1 MSRIGFLLLII
12 PVWLLSLLPL
22 RIHYLFANL
31 VSWIMEK
38 LIGYRKG
45 VIYIN
50 LARSFPEYKYA
61 KIAQIAHSFYRNFAD
76 TIVENIWMIS
86 KSLKR
91 MSKIGYLENPEVVK
105 ELYDKGKSI
114 IFVSGHQGNWEF
126 YPYISVYPPTDSI
139 GFSRSDFKL
148 VYKRQKIGF
157 MDELMRWVRNRHTS
171 HELVESNSA
180 ARYVI
185 KNREKQ
191 SCYFLIADQ
200 APLPGS
206 KFVVDFLNQET
217 LMMNGPEL
225 IASKTDIPVVF
236 LNVEK
241 ERRGRYKVKFTLIT
255 EIPSETAPGEITA
268 KYAALL
274 EESIRSKPEN
284 WLWSHRRWKRGLNDN
299 VIKKD

>member
-1 MSRIGFLLLII
+1 MARIGFLLLFV

-22 RIHYLFANL
+22 RVHYLFSSI
-31 VSWIMEK
+31 VSWF
-38 LIGYRKG
+38 LRSVIGYRKD

-50 LARSFPEYKYA
+50 LARSFPKYKYGEI
-61 KIAQIAHSFYRNFAD
+61 KEIAHKFYGNFAD
-76 TIVENIWMIS
+76 TIVENVWMIS

-91 MSKIGYLENPEVVK
+91 MSRIGYLENPEVVK
-105 ELYDKGKSI
+105 ELYDKGKSV

-126 YPYISVYPPTDSI
+126 YPYISVFPPTDSI

-148 VYKRQKIGF
+148 VYKRQRMGS
-157 MDELMRWVRNRHTS
+157 MDMLMRWARSRHS
-171 HELVESNSA
+171 AHELIESNSA

-185 KNREKQ
+185 KNKENQ
-191 SCYFLIADQ
+191 SCYFLAADQ

-206 KFVVDFLNQET
+206 KFVANFLNQET

-225 IASKTDIPVVF
+225 IALKTNIPVVF

-241 ERRGRYKVKFTLIT
+241 ERRGKYKVKFSLIT
-255 EIPSETAPGEITA
+255 ETPSETAAGEITA

-284 WLWSHRRWKRGLNDN
+284 WLWSHRRWKRGIDDN
-299 VIKKD
+299 IIKKR